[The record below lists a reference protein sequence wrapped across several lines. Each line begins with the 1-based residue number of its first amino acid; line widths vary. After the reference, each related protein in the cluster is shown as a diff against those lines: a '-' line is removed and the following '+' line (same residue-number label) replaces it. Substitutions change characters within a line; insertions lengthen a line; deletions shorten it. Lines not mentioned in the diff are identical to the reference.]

1 MPVWNNP
8 CGRCSRRAAQGGPGR
23 AGGSRGSRAGR
34 LPRGPP
40 GGARRGAG
48 AAVTGVQ
55 RRARQGARPPA
66 PAAGAPSAT
75 RGHTLSNPKHAERRP
90 RAGARGAR
98 TCAWRSRRSGAWRP
112 KACRPARCAR
122 PTCAR
127 ISWSSWTTRARCWPA
142 ARTVRATPPPA
153 PAPPLCPGFILQ
165 TRFTLYFL
173 GKALLAITAR
183 PRVLPWMGRSLA
195 HDGGSGRP
203 RQRPSWRW
211 RRCGTAC
218 AWSRAWPRRSWR
230 ARARPRC
237 RCRAAVSCST
247 WPPPGP
253 RRAPPAVR
261 ALSSGRP
268 GLPAR
273 GRGA

>member
-1 MPVWNNP
+1 MRTTWRRSPRSWRRCRRSTAASAP
-8 CGRCSRRAAQGGPGR
+8 RRAPRPRLRPARLACCEWLYPTLILTAPRAGRARARAPRGRAPGGRGGLAPGGRGPAARRAALAQPAHAFLGLPGR
-23 AGGSRGSRAGR
+23 HARAAG
-34 LPRGPP
+34 
-40 GGARRGAG
+40 
-48 AAVTGVQ
+48 Q
-55 RRARQGARPPA
+55 RRARCAPRRPP
-66 PAAGAPSAT
+66 P
-75 RGHTLSNPKHAERRP
+75 RRP
-90 RAGARGAR
+90 YVPCLHSAN
-98 TCAWRSRRSGAWRP
+98 P
-112 KACRPARCAR
+112 
-122 PTCAR
+122 
-127 ISWSSWTTRARCWPA
+127 
-142 ARTVRATPPPA
+142 
-153 PAPPLCPGFILQ
+153 
-165 TRFTLYFL
+165 FTLYL
-173 GKALLAITAR
+173 QSKALLAVTAR
-183 PRVLPWMGRSLA
+183 PRVLPWMGKSLA
-195 HDGGSGRP
+195 RDGGRGRP